1 MRALLSGLLLAAA
14 AMAQT
19 PPPVDTLLS
28 EAKAQAQ
35 ASHRA
40 VWVMFDASW

>member
-19 PPPVDTLLS
+19 PPSADTILS
-28 EAKAQAQ
+28 EAKGQAQ
-35 ASHRA
+35 ANHRA
-40 VWVMFDASW
+40 IWVMFHASW